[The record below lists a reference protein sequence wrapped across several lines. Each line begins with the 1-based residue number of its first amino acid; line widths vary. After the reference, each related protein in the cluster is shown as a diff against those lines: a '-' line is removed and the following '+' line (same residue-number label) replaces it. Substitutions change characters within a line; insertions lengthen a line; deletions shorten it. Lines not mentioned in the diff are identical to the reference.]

1 MKTPSA
7 RLLEHLDILKPA
19 LHEEKEGIVLDVY
32 VIPRAPY
39 DSVEG
44 LRDGRILLR
53 VKAAPEKGK
62 ANEAVLDLIADYFD
76 IASSNLRIL
85 RGHSSKRKSILLQS
99 FRENR

>member
-1 MKTPSA
+1 MRTPSA

-44 LRDGRILLR
+44 LRDGSILLR

>member
-1 MKTPSA
+1 MRTPSA

-62 ANEAVLDLIADYFD
+62 ANEAV
-76 IASSNLRIL
+76 
-85 RGHSSKRKSILLQS
+85 
-99 FRENR
+99 FRPDCGLF

>member
-1 MKTPSA
+1 MRTPSA

-62 ANEAVLDLIADYFD
+62 ANEAVLDLIADYLD
-76 IASSNLRIL
+76 IASSNLCIL

>member
-7 RLLEHLDILKPA
+7 RLLEHLDILKSA

>member
-32 VIPRAPY
+32 VIPRAHY

-53 VKAAPEKGK
+53 VKAAP
-62 ANEAVLDLIADYFD
+62 
-76 IASSNLRIL
+76 
-85 RGHSSKRKSILLQS
+85 
-99 FRENR
+99 

>member
-1 MKTPSA
+1 MRTPSA